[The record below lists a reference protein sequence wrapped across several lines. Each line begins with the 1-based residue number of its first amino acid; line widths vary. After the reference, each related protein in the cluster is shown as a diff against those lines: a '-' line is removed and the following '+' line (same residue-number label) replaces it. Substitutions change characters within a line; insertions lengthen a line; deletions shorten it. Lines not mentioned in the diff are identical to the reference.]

1 MEANK
6 KKMEEQLRKFLDV
19 RLGFATGNEQDYYK
33 NEIRITAPLN
43 SGEQDRWYRFIPE
56 QELVDMQRKGF
67 EDNFDGIQN
76 EKEVLKGSLL
86 EMQNRLNT
94 IMVDLI
100 QQLRDLDSEKQL
112 LCNLRFDREKLLYIQ
127 PMMLDAPLTKIGA
140 GVS

>member
-56 QELVDMQRKGF
+56 QELIDMQRKGF

-76 EKEVLKGSLL
+76 EKEVLKSSLL
-86 EMQNRLNT
+86 EMQSRLNT

-100 QQLRDLDSEKQL
+100 QQLRDLDQEKQL

-127 PMMLDAPLTKIGA
+127 PMMLDAPLTKIGS

>member
-19 RLGFATGNEQDYYK
+19 RLVFATGNKQDYYK

-56 QELVDMQRKGF
+56 QELIDMQRKGF

-76 EKEVLKGSLL
+76 EKEVLKSSLL
-86 EMQNRLNT
+86 EMQSRLNT

-100 QQLRDLDSEKQL
+100 QQLRDLDQEKQL

-127 PMMLDAPLTKIGA
+127 PMMLDAPLTKIGS